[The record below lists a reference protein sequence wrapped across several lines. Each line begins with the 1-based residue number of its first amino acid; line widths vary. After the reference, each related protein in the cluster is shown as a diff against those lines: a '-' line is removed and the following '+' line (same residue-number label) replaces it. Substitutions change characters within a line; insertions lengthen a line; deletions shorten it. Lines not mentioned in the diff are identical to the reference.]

1 MKYPGEWEVRRCPY
15 ECSHSAN
22 WGAVCNSKQN
32 SNWKAAGTSPLH
44 KLIQLKY
51 YCHCNG
57 QHHHCCC
64 CIRDPHREEKRG
76 CHKPQKDS
84 WRTNTCYTQ
93 NLISYSFVK
102 LPPLHSQSHQET
114 SHKEEYCI
122 IKICCRHG
130 LAIHNSQ
137 DGKERN
143 RQQRGYGKRESLG
156 YPPCCHKNCDS
167 QCGGHLWVFRVNIS
181 KKEQEQCQHRN
192 NYKTYNLFE
201 SQLVCQSSSNIQE
214 FQK

>member
-1 MKYPGEWEVRRCPY
+1 MTPVANNVTSFTWTFPLAFSAEPAAVVTANTTATTVQNTSMDGSPGL
-15 ECSHSAN
+15 
-22 WGAVCNSKQN
+22 
-32 SNWKAAGTSPLH
+32 TS
-44 KLIQLKY
+44 
-51 YCHCNG
+51 C
-57 QHHHCCC
+57 
-64 CIRDPHREEKRG
+64 
-76 CHKPQKDS
+76 KPGIY
-84 WRTNTCYTQ
+84 RTNNKYKLKTTIDYI
-93 NLISYSFVK
+93 ISHYQCDDILK
-102 LPPLHSQSHQET
+102 LCQGKNEL
-114 SHKEEYCI
+114 KYCI